1 MPLVNVTK
9 MKRLLGLGRKA
20 APAAAAG
27 AWQCA
32 ACGQP
37 PVVATRA
44 RCGHVYCHACSYV
57 DRWLFNPNN
66 NPSSDLEA

>member
-57 DRWLFNPNN
+57 DRWLFNPF
-66 NPSSDLEA
+66 LQYTILKQ